1 MVVDMILK
9 AKAFIYRFSAIFG
22 LRIYLAQR
30 EEDEFLLVHK
40 FISLAEDIIEGE
52 ETSDINQF
60 GLMRGIWH
68 ASNGFTTVYTGNMSF
83 KDSIIAK
90 VKHAFDFDYNSW

>member
-1 MVVDMILK
+1 MILK

-22 LRIYLAQR
+22 LRVYLAQR
-30 EEDEFLLVHK
+30 EEDEFLLVHR
-40 FISLAEDIIEGE
+40 FRRLAVDIIEGE
-52 ETSDINQF
+52 ETSGINEF

-83 KDSIIAK
+83 KDSIVAK
-90 VKHAFDFDYNSW
+90 VKHAFDFDTNSW